1 MHRRNPRMVFWKVAP
16 LKNFLSAKEK
26 NRDRV
31 ISSEDARIK
40 FNPSKKRYQN
50 RNRVI
55 SSEDAC
61 MKFNSS

>member
-1 MHRRNPRMVFWKVAP
+1 MAFWKVAP